1 MPAAITIERR
11 LSEEE
16 VKELDSFVNKDA
28 SQSQYK
34 QHVEKVLQMVSK
46 AWIINLNTYLISLG

>member
-16 VKELDSFVNKDA
+16 VKELDSYVNKDA

-46 AWIINLNTYLISLG
+46 AWIINLNTYPISLG